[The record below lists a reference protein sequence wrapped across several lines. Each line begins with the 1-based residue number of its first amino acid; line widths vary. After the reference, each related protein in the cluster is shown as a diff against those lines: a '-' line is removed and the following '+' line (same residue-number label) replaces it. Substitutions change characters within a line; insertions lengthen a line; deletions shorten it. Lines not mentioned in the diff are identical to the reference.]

1 MSERVQFVIT
11 AQEWDP
17 SFEEVSAG
25 GAGRGRPRLSQHI
38 PQPLLADTFLP
49 VPVPLPPPFAGP
61 DGQPLPGVRPPRW
74 IYSCNEK
81 QKLLPHQLYG
91 VVPQA

>member
-1 MSERVQFVIT
+1 MWISPPQALMDNPSLAFV
-11 AQEWDP
+11 
-17 SFEEVSAG
+17 
-25 GAGRGRPRLSQHI
+25 R
-38 PQPLLADTFLP
+38 
-49 VPVPLPPPFAGP
+49 
-61 DGQPLPGVRPPRW
+61 PRW

>member
-25 GAGRGRPRLSQHI
+25 GAGRGGPACPSTSPSPSWLTRSCLYPRPLQALTDNPS
-38 PQPLLADTFLP
+38 LVF
-49 VPVPLPPPFAGP
+49 
-61 DGQPLPGVRPPRW
+61 VRPRW

>member
-1 MSERVQFVIT
+1 MRDRVQFVIT

-17 SFEEVSAG
+17 SFEEVGPQGQGKGEPAC
-25 GAGRGRPRLSQHI
+25 PRIPCLSSSLTRA
-38 PQPLLADTFLP
+38 PGPLQALMENPSLVF
-49 VPVPLPPPFAGP
+49 
-61 DGQPLPGVRPPRW
+61 VRPRW

>member
-1 MSERVQFVIT
+1 MLEGQGEEAPPAPAHPPAPPGCHVPATAPRPLQALTDNPSLVFV
-11 AQEWDP
+11 
-17 SFEEVSAG
+17 
-25 GAGRGRPRLSQHI
+25 R
-38 PQPLLADTFLP
+38 
-49 VPVPLPPPFAGP
+49 
-61 DGQPLPGVRPPRW
+61 PRW